1 MSKRSSKSKRRS
13 KALPALGFAGVSLS
27 MASGACAS
35 TTGASANT
43 PPTSQ
48 AQSHEIFLGDEEI
61 FDSSLSTFFTFD
73 KENAGQASLAQ
84 QLKLARGGGG
94 GCGCGHGGGGG
105 GCGHGGGGCGHGG
118 GCGGCGHG
126 GGCGGYAHG
135 GGCGGCGHGGLAHMG
150 HGLSGHALSA
160 HGFSGHTHG
169 LASHAISGRGHQSSH
184 NLSHNHAVTGN
195 AGRIAGHNLTN
206 TGRNAL
212 AGHNQLSHNQFA
224 HNQFAAQNFH
234 GLNNFNHTGFNRNAF
249 GNHANWNRWGGR
261 FWGAGWNNWGWGWG
275 GWAGPVFWPFLLG
288 DALSFIFWPYTYYDP
303 FWWYGSPFI
312 FASIFAPGPYFGLD
326 YGYGPDYYGYG
337 YGTGNNGYA
346 GSPNIYY
353 NSSRSGGY
361 NTAARGQYAART
373 EQADRQAL
381 VETNAAA
388 LESCTGLAPG
398 VTNLP
403 IDQIRQ
409 TVHPTADQEAALDDL
424 GAASSQASDII
435 KSSCPSSVPLTPI
448 GRLDA
453 AGQRLDA
460 TIKAIQ
466 IVRSPLER
474 LYQALSDEQ
483 RQRFNAMNG
492 PTEGTPSAANMTAAC
507 SQQGGSFI
515 DLPVQRIE
523 QVVQP
528 TAQQQSAFNDLKKA
542 AQKASDQL
550 QSSCPSAVPKSPVA
564 RVDTVETRLTTMAD
578 AIKSVRPDLQNFY
591 ASLSDEQKAKFNTM
605 GPPPQAT
612 SSPQQRQNGG
622 QQ

>member
-48 AQSHEIFLGDEEI
+48 SQSHEIFLGDEEI

-94 GCGCGHGGGGG
+94 CGCGHG
-105 GCGHGGGGCGHGG
+105 GGGGCGHGG

-126 GGCGGYAHG
+126 GGCGGCGHG

-150 HGLSGHALSA
+150 HGSSGHALSA
-160 HGFSGHTHG
+160 HGFSAHTRG
-169 LASHAISGRGHQSSH
+169 LASHAMSGRGHQFASH
-184 NLSHNHAVTGN
+184 NLSHNHTMTGN

-474 LYQALSDEQ
+474 FYQVLSDGQ

-528 TAQQQSAFNDLKKA
+528 SAQQQSAFNDLKKA

-550 QSSCPSAVPKSPVA
+550 QSSCPTAVPKSPVA

>member
-1 MSKRSSKSKRRS
+1 MKRTIGILATSVAVS
-13 KALPALGFAGVSLS
+13 ALCVVTDVS
-27 MASGACAS
+27 A
-35 TTGASANT
+35 
-43 PPTSQ
+43 
-48 AQSHEIFLGDEEI
+48 F
-61 FDSSLSTFFTFD
+61 
-73 KENAGQASLAQ
+73 
-84 QLKLARGGGG
+84 ARGGGG
-94 GCGCGHGGGGG
+94 GGGGGGFHGGGGG
-105 GCGHGGGGCGHGG
+105 GFHAGGGGFSGFHGGGGGFHGFA
-118 GCGGCGHG
+118 
-126 GGCGGYAHG
+126 AHG
-135 GGCGGCGHGGLAHMG
+135 GAAHLG

-160 HGFSGHTHG
+160 HGLSARAFHGHG
-169 LASHAISGRGHQSSH
+169 HAIGGGGHHFAGH
-184 NLSHNHAVTGN
+184 NLSHSHATAGN
-195 AGRIAGHNLTN
+195 AGRIASHGITN
-206 TGRNAL
+206 TGHNAIATHNQLNGARNQFA
-212 AGHNQLSHNQFA
+212 HSQLSHNQFA
-224 HNQFAAQNFH
+224 HNQFAAQNFR

-249 GNHANWNRWGGR
+249 GNNANWNHWGGR

-288 DALSFIFWPYTYYDP
+288 DALSFIFWPYAYYDP

-337 YGTGNNGYA
+337 YGTGYYGYA
-346 GSPNIYY
+346 DSPNIYY
-353 NSSRSGGY
+353 NSSRGGAY
-361 NTAARGQYAART
+361 NTAARGRYAART
-373 EQADRQAL
+373 EQADREAL
-381 VETNAAA
+381 TETNTAA

-424 GAASSQASDII
+424 SAASLQASDII

-474 LYQALSDEQ
+474 FYQALSDEQ

-492 PTEGTPSAANMTAAC
+492 PTESAPSAGNMVTAC
-507 SQQGGSFI
+507 SQQGGGFI

-528 TAQQQSAFNDLKKA
+528 SAQQQSAFNDLKKA

-550 QSSCPSAVPKSPVA
+550 QSSCPTAVPKSPVA
-564 RVDTVETRLTTMAD
+564 RVDTVETRLTAMAD

-605 GPPPQAT
+605 GPPPNA
-612 SSPQQRQNGG
+612 QRQSG

>member
-1 MSKRSSKSKRRS
+1 MRKKTIGILATSVAIS
-13 KALPALGFAGVSLS
+13 ALCVMTDVPAFAGK
-27 MASGACAS
+27 G
-35 TTGASANT
+35 G
-43 PPTSQ
+43 
-48 AQSHEIFLGDEEI
+48 G
-61 FDSSLSTFFTFD
+61 
-73 KENAGQASLAQ
+73 
-84 QLKLARGGGG
+84 RGGGG
-94 GCGCGHGGGGG
+94 GGGGGFGGGGGHGFGGGGGFAGFRGGGGGWHGGGGG
-105 GCGHGGGGCGHGG
+105 VH
-118 GCGGCGHG
+118 
-126 GGCGGYAHG
+126 AFAA
-135 GGCGGCGHGGLAHMG
+135 HGGLAHIG
-150 HGLSGHALSA
+150 HGWSGHALSA
-160 HGFSGHTHG
+160 HGFS
-169 LASHAISGRGHQSSH
+169 ASHAMSSRGHQFASH
-184 NLSHNHAVTGN
+184 NLSHNHAMTGN
-195 AGRIAGHNLTN
+195 AGRIASHGVTN
-206 TGRNAL
+206 TSHNAL
-212 AGHNQLSHNQFA
+212 AHNQLSHNQLA

-234 GLNNFNHTGFNRNAF
+234 GLNNFSKTGFNRNAF

-288 DALSFIFWPYTYYDP
+288 DALSFIFWPYAYYDP
-303 FWWYGSPFI
+303 FWWYGPPFI

-337 YGTGNNGYA
+337 YGTGDYGYA

-353 NSSRSGGY
+353 DSSRGGGY
-361 NTAARGQYAART
+361 NTAARGRYAART
-373 EQADRQAL
+373 EQADREAL
-381 VETNAAA
+381 AETNTAA

-424 GAASSQASDII
+424 SAASSQASEII

-453 AGQRLDA
+453 AEQRLDA

-466 IVRSPLER
+466 IIRSPLER
-474 LYQALSDEQ
+474 FYQALSDEQ

-492 PTEGTPSAANMTAAC
+492 STEGAPSAGNMVTAC

-515 DLPVQRIE
+515 DLPVQRVE

-542 AQKASDQL
+542 AQKAGDQL
-550 QSSCPSAVPKSPVA
+550 QSSCPTAVPKSPVA
-564 RVDTVETRLTTMAD
+564 RVDTIETRLTAMTD

-591 ASLSDEQKAKFNTM
+591 ASLSDEQKAKFNTI
-605 GPPPQAT
+605 GPPPKAV
-612 SSPQQRQNGG
+612 SSPQQRQSGG